1 MHPVS
6 AVLIAGGLH
15 VLTANAESLGTW
27 YASIKDKHLPAQPPP
42 SPNCHLTVCRFIQ
55 VTSLLRILIFM
66 TDERWVD
73 EGYIVTGGTRK
84 CRWTKACISQLLCWV
99 SLAATTHACA
109 RTHMQRVR
117 EKKLEKGRE
126 WEGEG
131 CLSICVCASTA
142 YTPSLIIHCIKIFPT
157 RVVYNTGQHCACV
170 IQINAEMPADPGS
183 LSTRLP
189 FEKHKLNYDWDKTF

>member
-55 VTSLLRILIFM
+55 VTSLLRILIFV

-73 EGYIVTGGTRK
+73 EGYSVTGGTRK

-99 SLAATTHACA
+99 ALAATTHACERTYNQRA
-109 RTHMQRVR
+109 RKKWKREENERGKGVFLYVCVRAQR
-117 EKKLEKGRE
+117 
-126 WEGEG
+126 
-131 CLSICVCASTA
+131 
-142 YTPSLIIHCIKIFPT
+142 IHHLWLFI
-157 RVVYNTGQHCACV
+157 A
-170 IQINAEMPADPGS
+170 
-183 LSTRLP
+183 
-189 FEKHKLNYDWDKTF
+189 